1 MVTRRLFQARS
12 MTTFEIAARRSFSL
26 TYLRIL
32 MSLARNSGN
41 SLRLANHLER
51 HSLLTA
57 RRKPMGL
64 VFWPMCYSLE
74 FSAFLAVFFFAA
86 AFLVPLAF
94 EARCLISISS
104 ETVMKMWQVRLRIG
118 PALPRAFGMKRLI
131 VGPSPATASFTTS
144 LSARRLWLFSAFAM
158 ALFSAFCTRN
168 AAFFGLNATMSR

>member
-1 MVTRRLFQARS
+1 MVTRKLFQARS
-12 MTTFEIAARRSFSL
+12 ITTFEMAASRSFSL

-32 MSLARNSGN
+32 MSLAKNSGN

-51 HSLLTA
+51 QSLLTA
-57 RRKPMGL
+57 RRKQMGL
-64 VFWPMCYSLE
+64 VFWLICYSLE
-74 FSAFLAVFFFAA
+74 VSAFLAVFFFA

-131 VGPSPATASFTTS
+131 VGPSPAAASLTTS
-144 LSARRLWLFSAFAM
+144 FSARRL
-158 ALFSAFCTRN
+158 
-168 AAFFGLNATMSR
+168 